1 MSFEEEKQ
9 KPFAEPSAQLSPQPS
24 PQLSP
29 QPSPQRL
36 GEISKE
42 SGSLQGKRPGD
53 RPRLFQLSMLLI
65 PLLWVSGIWLL
76 AADHQGPHLRP
87 LDMPSGGGGAGDTQE
102 DAPETIVFYGMD
114 YEGDAFFWCLDKS
127 GSMDW
132 DGAIDDLKQEV
143 NSAILSLSPAAE
155 FSLVA
160 FSSNTLVWSPSPQAA
175 RLAEKTA
182 ALSWV
187 NSLYAEGW
195 TCLAPAAIQILS
207 ICNQS
212 SHSSR
217 QVIILSD
224 GAPFCNNVDTSSQA
238 LSEISQ
244 ANWQQVPIHTI
255 FIGSDSAGIAFMQ
268 TLATMNQGSF
278 HICDN

>member
-9 KPFAEPSAQLSPQPS
+9 KPFADPSAPLSPQ
-24 PQLSP
+24 L
-29 QPSPQRL
+29 L

-42 SGSLQGKRPGD
+42 PGSPQEQSLGD

-65 PLLWVSGIWLL
+65 PLLWVSGIWLV

-87 LDMPSGGGGAGDTQE
+87 LDMPSGGGGAGDAEE
-102 DAPETIVFYGMD
+102 DAPETIVFYGMA

-132 DGAIDDLKQEV
+132 DGGIDDLKQEV

-160 FSSNTLVWSPSPQAA
+160 FSSNTLVWSPSPQSA
-175 RLAEKTA
+175 RLAEKTS

-195 TCLAPAAIQILS
+195 TCLAPAAIQTLF

-224 GAPFCNNVDTSSQA
+224 GAPFCNSVDTSTAA
-238 LSEISQ
+238 LAEISQ
-244 ANWQQVPIHTI
+244 ENWQQVPIHTI
-255 FIGSDSAGIAFMQ
+255 FIGSDTAGIAFMQ